1 MLRSRLIGHWHLASF
16 VEHQA
21 SGEPRHVLGAGAKGS
36 ITYTASGHVVALI
49 GGSERP
55 LFSGA
60 WAGISDSEKAKNY
73 DGLVAYG
80 GRFTAYENR
89 VVHHVDV
96 CWIPN
101 WEGTDLE
108 RFVTF
113 LPDGKLLLRTPPMRH
128 GRPQP
133 LQEVVWEKA
142 AGTTGGA

>member
-1 MLRSRLIGHWHLASF
+1 MLRDRLIGHWKLVSF
-16 VEHQA
+16 IEHQA
-21 SGEPRHVLGAGAKGS
+21 TGAPRHVLGAGAHGS
-36 ITYTASGHVVALI
+36 ITYTASGHMTALI

-60 WAGISDSEKAKNY
+60 WSDISDNAKAQNY
-73 DGLVAYG
+73 DKLVAYG
-80 GRFTAYENR
+80 GRFTAHEDR

-113 LPDGKLLLRTPPMRH
+113 LPDGELLLRTPPMKN

-133 LQEVVWEKA
+133 LQEVTWEKA
-142 AGTTGGA
+142 